1 MNTGQKSGWAGLVV
15 EARWPNEVHRTER
28 GRPSGA
34 SEADMQAEAGKMI
47 ADTGKA
53 TVRALC
59 ARLRAQGKTADT
71 TKAAAAV
78 RAARACS
85 KNTKGVSIVFLE
97 QASKDP
103 PTLPRHVREDQVVA
117 SQNAEKSEQA
127 QAPAPTPAT
136 APVVV
141 AANDDDDAAFARFWN
156 RAHGRVVI
164 AVPAGVAP

>member
-1 MNTGQKSGWAGLVV
+1 MGAEKRLGGLVV

-97 QASKDP
+97 QESKDP
-103 PTLPRHVREDQVVA
+103 PTLPRPCGEEKVVA
-117 SQNAEKSEQA
+117 SQNAEKEKP
-127 QAPAPTPAT
+127 APAPTPAPT
-136 APVVV
+136 PAPAETV
-141 AANDDDDAAFARFWN
+141 AANDDDAAFARFWN
-156 RAHGRVVI
+156 RAHGRIVI